1 MAAQMCSQAVL
12 AADPGFRSRVYVAL
26 VAAAVSVAG
35 EAKGAQSDT
44 VFGKRQA
51 LALGVLTSPQAY
63 VERFA
68 IATAS
73 TPTLGG
79 DVVPP
84 VTVTSSTSANPS
96 VVTTAAAHGMATGD
110 TVQIAGHATN
120 TGLNGQW
127 TVTVITTTT
136 FSVPVAGT
144 GAGTGGTAT
153 KQPPDADIT
162 NFGPFS
168 LWNKVAGVTAVD

>member
-35 EAKGAQSDT
+35 ESKAAMSDT
-44 VFGKRQA
+44 VYGKRQA
-51 LALGVLTSPQAY
+51 LAYAVLTSPQAF

-68 IATAS
+68 VMAAAN
-73 TPTLGG
+73 PTIGG

-84 VTVTSSTSANPS
+84 VSVTSSTNANPS

-120 TGLNGQW
+120 IAINGQW
-127 TVTVITTTT
+127 TVTVLSTTT
-136 FSVPVAGT
+136 FSVPVAGV
-144 GAGTGGTAT
+144 GAGTGGSMT

-168 LWNKVAGVTAVD
+168 MWNKAAGVTAVD